1 MTDPTLLPAQQARSP
16 QTQAAHRLLDAH
28 ALASLA
34 QLDPTGANQLLP
46 RVLSAYRSSLA
57 RLMGQLV
64 AARSPF
70 QPDTVKLVTHT
81 LKSSSASVGALGL
94 SSLCGQAEQAL
105 RDARLDD
112 LPAILDTLEIEAGHV
127 AAAVHQL
134 LVPS

>member
-1 MTDPTLLPAQQARSP
+1 MTDPTLFPAQQARTP
-16 QTQAAHRLLDAH
+16 QTQAAHHLLDAH

-46 RVLSAYRSSLA
+46 RVLSAYRNSLA
-57 RLMGQLV
+57 RLMVQLV
-64 AARSPF
+64 AARCPL

-127 AAAVHQL
+127 DAAVHQL

>member
-1 MTDPTLLPAQQARSP
+1 MTDQTLLPAQPGLVPPA
-16 QTQAAHRLLDAH
+16 QAARHLLDAQ

-46 RVLSAYRSSLA
+46 RVLSTYRSSLA

-64 AARSPF
+64 AARNPF

-94 SSLCGQAEQAL
+94 SALCNQAEQAL

-127 AAAVHQL
+127 DAAVHQL